1 MVSRLDNR
9 PLLSTFDDT
18 DLFVEPPA
26 LARVRA
32 AVRRRLNVLILGAP
46 GAGKTTVLHRIA
58 SEVEPGELGLQ
69 PLYVDLSPAST
80 AAQAL
85 ALILESLGQR
95 DFVQAWGD
103 ALRPGFKPPSTP
115 SAQLI
120 GLVRRLGQAPPSLI
134 LADSPP
140 GNGETHVLFGR
151 LRDELWQLDHR
162 WVVAVPS
169 VQRDEVSRPPAD
181 AFFDVR
187 VELGPLPDEDRREL
201 LTRRVDD
208 REDVDLDAV
217 ADASD
222 GLPRSL
228 IEIAREAVLSE
239 SSPEELVAAR
249 EALQAR
255 LDALPQAARAAYS
268 YLTANGPVAASD
280 EGLLA
285 AMGFSAQRARV
296 VLAELES
303 EGLAR
308 TFLERQERRG
318 RPRKVYEAVAQP

>member
-1 MVSRLDNR
+1 MPTRLDNR
-9 PLLSTFDDT
+9 PLLSTFDDAE
-18 DLFVEPPA
+18 LFVEPPA

-32 AVRRRLNVLILGAP
+32 AVARRLNVLILGAP

-58 SEVEPGELGLQ
+58 SEVEAGAGELQ
-69 PLYVDLSPAST
+69 PVYVDLSPAAT

-95 DFVQAWGD
+95 DFVQAWAD
-103 ALRPGFKPPSTP
+103 PGFTPPSTP

-120 GLVRRLGQAPPSLI
+120 GLVRRLSQAPPSYI
-134 LADSPP
+134 IADSPP

-187 VELGPLPDEDRREL
+187 AELGPLTDADREEL
-201 LTRRVDD
+201 LRR
-208 REDVDLDAV
+208 RLEAQEGLDLA
-217 ADASD
+217 ALAAASD

-228 IEIAREAVLSE
+228 IALARETVLSDR
-239 SSPEELVAAR
+239 SPQELLIAR

-255 LDALPQAARAAYS
+255 LDALPEAARAAYA
-268 YLTANGPVAASD
+268 YLTANGPVSASD

-285 AMGFSAQRARV
+285 AMGYSPQRARV
-296 VLAELES
+296 VLGELEGD
-303 EGLAR
+303 GLAR
-308 TFLERQERRG
+308 SFLDRQERRG
-318 RPRKVYEAVAQP
+318 RPRKLYEAVSQP

>member
-9 PLLSTFDDT
+9 PLLSTFDDM

-26 LARVRA
+26 QARIRA
-32 AVRRRLNVLILGAP
+32 AVRRGLNVLILGAP

-58 SEVEPGELGLQ
+58 SEVEPGGTGLQ

-95 DFVQAWGD
+95 DFVQALGD
-103 ALRPGFKPPSTP
+103 PLRPGYTPPS
-115 SAQLI
+115 SASSQLI
-120 GLVRRLGQAPPSLI
+120 GLVRRLAQAPPSLI

-140 GNGETHVLFGR
+140 GNGETHLLFGR

-162 WVVAVPS
+162 WVVTVPS

-187 VELGPLPDEDRREL
+187 VELGPLPDEARRAL
-201 LTRRVDD
+201 LTRRLDD
-208 REDVDLDAV
+208 ADDVDLDVV
-217 ADASD
+217 ADTSD
-222 GLPRSL
+222 GSPRSL
-228 IEIAREAVLSE
+228 IEIARDAVLSDR
-239 SSPEELVAAR
+239 SPAQLVADR
-249 EALQAR
+249 EALRAR
-255 LDALPQAARAAYS
+255 LDALPQAARAAFS
-268 YLTANGPVAASD
+268 HLTANGPVSASD
-280 EGLLA
+280 EEFLA

-296 VLAELES
+296 VLAELELK
-303 EGLAR
+303 GLAR
-308 TFLERQERRG
+308 SFLERQERRG
-318 RPRKVYEAVAQP
+318 RPRKVYEAVTQP